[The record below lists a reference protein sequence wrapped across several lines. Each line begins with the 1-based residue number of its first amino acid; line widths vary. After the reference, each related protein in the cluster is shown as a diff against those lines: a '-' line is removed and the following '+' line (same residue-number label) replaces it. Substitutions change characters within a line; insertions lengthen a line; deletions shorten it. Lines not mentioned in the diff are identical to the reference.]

1 MLITRFEKV
10 NVLLDLLRVKQY
22 IKNVLIFAPCFF
34 GAKLCT
40 IDTFY
45 NLLITFIGFSFITS
59 FIYVLNDIKDKDLDK
74 LHSVKKN
81 RSIASGK
88 ISNKLALF
96 ISLVLLILGA
106 ILTINSIKVV
116 LVYLFLNLLYIY
128 FLKKIAIVDII
139 VVSLGYVIRLFIG
152 TSVCPEVP
160 LSHWII
166 IMTFLL
172 ALFLVSSKRYDDL
185 LQDDE
190 NIRPCL
196 KDYSKSFL
204 VSLMSILVAVI
215 LVAYILYTLSPT
227 VLEFFGCTNLYLTSL
242 FVFIGLLRYLQLTI
256 VLKSA
261 TSPTTVV
268 YNDNIIK
275 LSILFWILSF
285 VWIIYL

>member
-1 MLITRFEKV
+1 M
-10 NVLLDLLRVKQY
+10 LRVKQY

-40 IDTFY
+40 LDTFSS
-45 NLLITFIGFSFITS
+45 LFVTFIGFSFITS
-59 FIYVLNDIKDKDLDK
+59 FIYILNDIRDKDLDK
-74 LHSVKKN
+74 LHSVKKD
-81 RSIASGK
+81 RPVASGK
-88 ISNKLALF
+88 VENKSALF
-96 ISLVLLILGA
+96 ISLILLILGF

-116 LVYLFLNLLYIY
+116 LVYLFLNLLYIF
-128 FLKKIAIVDII
+128 FLKKIAIIDII
-139 VVSLGYVIRLFIG
+139 IVALGYVIRLFVG
-152 TSVCPEVP
+152 TSVCPDVP

-172 ALFLVSSKRYDDL
+172 SLFLVASKRYDDL

-190 NIRPCL
+190 KIRPCL
-196 KDYSKSFL
+196 KDYSKTFL
-204 VSLMSILVAVI
+204 ISLMSILVAVI

-227 VLEFFGCTNLYLTSL
+227 VLKFFGCTNLYLTAL

-268 YNDNIIK
+268 YSDNIIK

>member
-1 MLITRFEKV
+1 M
-10 NVLLDLLRVKQY
+10 
-22 IKNVLIFAPCFF
+22 LIFAPCFF

-40 IDTFY
+40 FDTFSS
-45 NLLITFIGFSFITS
+45 LLITFIGFSFITS
-59 FIYVLNDIKDKDLDK
+59 FIYILNDIKDKNLDK
-74 LHSVKKN
+74 LHLVKKD
-81 RSIASGK
+81 RPIASGK
-88 ISNKLALF
+88 VGNKSALF
-96 ISLVLLILGA
+96 IALVLLILGA

-116 LVYLFLNLLYIY
+116 LIYLFLNLLYIY
-128 FLKKIAIVDII
+128 FLKKIAIVDIVI
-139 VVSLGYVIRLFIG
+139 VALGYVIRLFVG
-152 TSVCPEVP
+152 TSVCAEVP

-172 ALFLVSSKRYDDL
+172 ALFLVASKRYDDL

-190 NIRPCL
+190 KIRPCL
-196 KDYSKSFL
+196 KDYSKPFL

-227 VLEFFGCTNLYLTSL
+227 VLTFFGCANLYLTAL

-261 TSPTTVV
+261 TSPTSVV
-268 YNDNIIK
+268 YSDTIIK

-285 VWIIYL
+285 IWIIYL